1 MAIRTVAASA
11 GEEVAIPFSE
21 DRNFPAS
28 GAEEALA
35 SSDMGPAHFAIFFL
49 GDSSVFYWPI
59 TKLQSRRG
67 NLTNHSASGSK
78 SKKDHSKKSKGTTE
92 V

>member
-21 DRNFPAS
+21 YRNFTAS

-49 GDSSVFYWPI
+49 SDSSVFYLAYYKTPER
-59 TKLQSRRG
+59 TRQL
-67 NLTNHSASGSK
+67 N
-78 SKKDHSKKSKGTTE
+78 
-92 V
+92 